1 MSRLTWTTAAWPD
14 DRRRSAM
21 PASCSMR
28 RDTEG
33 PRTVLRLSGVFDR
46 DSASALREE
55 LARAPAGELV
65 VDFSHVREFA
75 DLGVAVLARDLAAGA
90 RRLRLRGLR
99 THQLRL
105 FRYFGVEVH

>member
-1 MSRLTWTTAAWPD
+1 MAGT
-14 DRRRSAM
+14 
-21 PASCSMR
+21 CSMR

-33 PRTVLRLSGVFDR
+33 AHTVLRLSGVFDY

-55 LARAPAGELV
+55 LARSSGEDLV
-65 VDFSHVREFA
+65 VDFSLVREFA
-75 DLGVAVLARDLAAGA
+75 DLGVAVLARDLAGTRD

-105 FRYFGVEVH
+105 FRYFGVDVH